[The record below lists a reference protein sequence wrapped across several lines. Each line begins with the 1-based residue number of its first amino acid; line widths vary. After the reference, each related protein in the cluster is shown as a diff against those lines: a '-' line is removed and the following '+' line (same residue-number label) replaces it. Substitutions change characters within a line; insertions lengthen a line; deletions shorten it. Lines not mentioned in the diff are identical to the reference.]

1 MMKRKM
7 LTKAALLASAF
18 GLMTGAA
25 QAQIKIGHL
34 ADYSGGTSDI
44 GKPFGQGEADAI
56 AYINKMGGIGGQKI
70 DIDTIDYGYQVP
82 RALATYKKWVGRDKV
97 SAILGWGTADTE
109 ALITFVSK
117 DQVPYISASYAG
129 ALTDPVGQAERTE
142 KPAPY
147 NFFYSPSYSDAARA
161 LIQWAADDWK
171 AKGKT
176 GAPKYVHMGANH
188 PYPNAPKAAGE
199 EYAKSLG
206 FEVLPPVQFPLAPG
220 DFTAQCLTLKQSG
233 ANYAYLGNTAGSN
246 VAIMKACKTAGVD
259 VQFLGNVWGVDE
271 NALKAAGEAGSG
283 VVFPLRTA
291 VLWGENAPGMKL
303 VQEISK
309 AADPNV
315 TYRSLHYIV
324 GICTSYYLKEALE
337 WAQKNGGVDGPN
349 IKKAF
354 YQKKNWVPAGLEG
367 VCMPAT
373 WTDTD
378 HRPTTTVQIYKTS
391 VTGSTEGELADLM
404 NKGVIKLS
412 KAATIELPR
421 KAEWLGW

>member
-1 MMKRKM
+1 MKRKT
-7 LTKAALLASAF
+7 LTKAALLASVF

-56 AYINKMGGIGGQKI
+56 AYINKMGGVGGQKI
-70 DIDTIDYGYQVP
+70 EIDTVDYGYQVP

-147 NFFYSPSYSDAARA
+147 NLFYGPSYSDAARA

-283 VVFPLRTA
+283 VVFPMRTA
-291 VLWGENAPGMKL
+291 VLWGEAAPGMKL
-303 VQEISK
+303 VQDISK
-309 AADPNV
+309 AADANA
-315 TYRSLHYIV
+315 TYRSLHYV
-324 GICTSYYLKEALE
+324 AGICTAYYLKEALE

-373 WTDTD
+373 WTETD
-378 HRPTTTVQIYKTS
+378 HRPTTTVPVYRTAVS
-391 VTGSTEGELADLM
+391 GSTEGELADLM

>member
-56 AYINKMGGIGGQKI
+56 AYINKMGGVGGQKI

-117 DQVPYISASYAG
+117 DQVPYISGSYAG
-129 ALTDPVGQAERTE
+129 ALTDPIGQAERTE

-147 NFFYSPSYSDAARA
+147 NFFYGPSYSDAIRG

-283 VVFPLRTA
+283 VVFPMRTA
-291 VLWGENAPGMKL
+291 VLWGEAAPGMKL
-303 VQEISK
+303 VQDISK
-309 AADPNV
+309 AADANA
-315 TYRSLHYIV
+315 TYRSLHYV
-324 GICTSYYLKEALE
+324 AGICTAYYLKEALE

-373 WTDTD
+373 WTETD
-378 HRPTTTVQIYKTS
+378 HRPTTTVPVYRTAVS
-391 VTGSTEGELADLM
+391 GSTEGELADLM

-412 KAATIELPR
+412 KAAVIELPR